1 MRNEIPRWGWYN
13 GMFLFEYADAL
24 ETKGIQDIHNFYDS
38 FKRKN
43 LNGIDFPLK
52 NQGLSISLLY
62 MLLVVPR
69 EMWENQ
75 NNNNTSFAFTTRNLF
90 AFREGEN
97 LDTWNFLR
105 CMRNS
110 ISHANFNMTQEGEY
124 TFWNTQQNGNI
135 NFNVTIMHANL
146 LVFISEIGKYFI
158 NEIGA
163 QQVAS
168 ADG

>member
-1 MRNEIPRWGWYN
+1 MLKEIPKWGWYN
-13 GMFLFEYADAL
+13 GLFLFEYADAL
-24 ETKGIQDIHNFYDS
+24 ETKGKQDIHDFYDS

-43 LNGIDFPLK
+43 LNGNEFPIK

-62 MLLVVPR
+62 MLLVLPR

-75 NNNNTSFAFTTRNLF
+75 QNNSTSFAFKTRNLF
-90 AFREGEN
+90 KFEQGGDF
-97 LDTWNFLR
+97 DTWNFLR

-135 NFNVTIMHANL
+135 NFRVTIMHSDL
-146 LVFISEIGKYFI
+146 FTFITEIGMYFI

-163 QQVAS
+163 R
-168 ADG
+168 